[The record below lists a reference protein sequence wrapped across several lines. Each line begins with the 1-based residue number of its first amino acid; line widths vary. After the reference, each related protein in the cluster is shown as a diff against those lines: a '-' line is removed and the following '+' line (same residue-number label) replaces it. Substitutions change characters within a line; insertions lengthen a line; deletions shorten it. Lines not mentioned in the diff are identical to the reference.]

1 MLKFFD
7 ADGFESGISNLTPE
21 EIMIAREYVCSDF
34 DFGEFE
40 VAFAYFSGA
49 LIIRYYSEDA
59 GYHFE
64 APIALSDSADIAS
77 AYCEITEYC
86 KRQRIPEIII
96 GISPKE
102 RELMLR
108 GAEHYNLG
116 EDEDGS
122 LVIEIVTECMLS
134 DELPEYLSD
143 DVYLGEFANAYADD
157 YEKLIKNV
165 NLNRYF
171 GYNLTDDLPNGKG
184 IDFIE
189 FVRNEFQNNESM
201 TFAATILSDLL
212 ENIFVGEGTLFDFD
226 GRGNA
231 SVSFRVLPEY
241 QRRGIGKKIF
251 LGLAGIANSIGVHTL
266 FGEVMKGNAPSLALL
281 RRFADSEYEEEEKYG
296 FVFKVESILKIN

>member
-1 MLKFFD
+1 MLKFYNT
-7 ADGFESGISNLTPE
+7 DGFESGEPKLSPDELKL
-21 EIMIAREYVCSDF
+21 AREYVCSDF

-40 VAFAYFSGA
+40 AAFAYYAGA

-64 APIALSDSADIAS
+64 APIALSDSADISS
-77 AYCEITEYC
+77 AYCEISEYC
-86 KRQRIPEIII
+86 KLQRIPEIII
-96 GISPKE
+96 GIPPE
-102 RELMLR
+102 DRELMLR

-122 LVIEIVTECMLS
+122 LMIEIVNECMLV

-143 DVYLGEFANAYADD
+143 DVYLGEFAASYADD

-171 GYNLTDDLPNGKG
+171 GYNLTDDLPNGDG
-184 IDFIE
+184 IDFIN
-189 FVRNEFQNNESM
+189 FVRNEFENNESM
-201 TFAATILSDLL
+201 TFAATVLSDSL
-212 ENIFVGEGTLFDFD
+212 ENLFVGEGTLFGFD
-226 GRGNA
+226 GRGGA

-241 QRRGIGKKIF
+241 QGQGIGKKIF
-251 LGLAGIANSIGVHTL
+251 LGLAGIAESIGVHTL

-281 RRFADSEYEEEEKYG
+281 RRFADSEYEEEEKYS
-296 FVFKVESILKIN
+296 FVFKSENILKTK